1 MNVPILKT
9 MKKVPGGMMVVP
21 LILGALVN
29 TFIPQ
34 TLNVGGF
41 TTSLFKDSAMP
52 LIALFLFIMGSQI
65 RYNQARRPLAKGFVS
80 LMSKF
85 FVGLI
90 ITLVVGYFF
99 GNKGIFGI
107 STMALM
113 AAFACNNTGLYVAL
127 AEDYGDSDDQG
138 ATAII
143 SLSAGA
149 FFTMIALGASG
160 LANIPI
166 MSMVAVI
173 IPIVIGFIIGNLD
186 EEFRKFLGSGKHILT
201 PFFSFALGAS
211 MNFGDIIKSG
221 LPGVGLGIAVV
232 LITGF
237 VNYYLHAIFWEKKA
251 VNFAIGTTA
260 GNQLAT
266 PIAVVAADSALAP
279 YLTSATT
286 QIAASIIVSAIL
298 CPFMVGY
305 LDKRL
310 KKKQMKKINPK

>member
-1 MNVPILKT
+1 MNVPILRT

-21 LILGALVN
+21 LILGAIVN

-34 TLNVGGF
+34 SLNIGGF

-65 RYNQARRPLAKGFVS
+65 RYNQARRPLAKGAVS
-80 LMSKF
+80 LLSKF

-127 AEDYGDSDDQG
+127 AEEYGDADDQG
-138 ATAII
+138 ASTII

-149 FFTMIALGASG
+149 FFTMLALGASG
-160 LANIPI
+160 LADFPI
-166 MSMVAVI
+166 MSIVAVI
-173 IPIVIGFIIGNLD
+173 IPIIIGFVIGNLD

-201 PFFSFALGAS
+201 PFFSFALGTG
-211 MNFGDIIKSG
+211 MNFADIIHSG
-221 LPGVGLGIAVV
+221 LPGVCLGVAVV
-232 LITGF
+232 FITGF
-237 VNYYLHAIFWEKKA
+237 VNYYIHAIFWEKKA

-310 KKKQMKKINPK
+310 KKKQLKKQN